1 MTETSESCESLRER
15 KTRQTRQAIHTAA
28 VRLAHDQGFEAATIA
43 QIAEAA
49 DISERTFFNYYA
61 SKEDAVVGVPLVNH
75 DSAEIREIVAAAEFS
90 DDLVASTAE
99 VLTTIAARSPG
110 GPGTKAM
117 RRTVLLRH
125 PGLLSQ
131 RTVGESR
138 IFVALHEA
146 LHERLEPRL
155 AELDLPEGCSTTD
168 AARLLVLIAMVPLR
182 GAPHVG
188 PDTDDPPESEAAVA
202 RLDRS
207 LALFHTLLEASRP

>member
-1 MTETSESCESLRER
+1 MTETPESCESLRQR
-15 KTRQTRQAIHTAA
+15 KTRQTREAIHAAA

-61 SKEDAVVGVPLVNH
+61 SKEDAVVGVPLVDD
-75 DSAEIREIVAAAEFS
+75 DSPEIREIVAAAEFS
-90 DDLVASTAE
+90 DDLIGSTAE

-125 PGLLSQ
+125 PGLLSR
-131 RTVGESR
+131 RTDGEGR
-138 IFVALHEA
+138 IFVTLQEA
-146 LHERLEPRL
+146 IHERLEPRL
-155 AELDLPEGCSTTD
+155 AALNLPEGCSTAD

-182 GAPHVG
+182 AAPHIG
-188 PDTDDPPESEAAVA
+188 PDTGDPPQAEAATA
-202 RLDRS
+202 RLDHS
-207 LALFHTLLEASRP
+207 LALFHSLLEASRP